1 MGEIDGKLLF
11 VDEININHANERYHC
26 GSSEHKMKE
35 DYEAKALAK
44 AEAKGPK
51 EVLKISMP

>member
-1 MGEIDGKLLF
+1 
-11 VDEININHANERYHC
+11 
-26 GSSEHKMKE
+26 MKE

-51 EVLKISMP
+51 EVAEISLNLDLYSFCQQHSRQKSIQIENTEYVT

>member
-1 MGEIDGKLLF
+1 
-11 VDEININHANERYHC
+11 
-26 GSSEHKMKE
+26 MKE

-51 EVLKISMP
+51 EVTENNIFIAIILPTIFKEVPEISS